1 MKIRIQH
8 KTTYRYSQEVAFGP
22 HRMLLR
28 PREGHD
34 IHIESS
40 ILEVTPAHSIR
51 WIRDVYGNS
60 IAVVDFHERSSKLI
74 VYSEVVLNHFEAN
87 PFDFHIEPEA
97 MRYPFSYPL
106 EPSLELSALLQPAY
120 PGDIEQVRNWLGRFW
135 QPGQTMDTLVM
146 LQQMNGAIGPG
157 FQYKIRNEPGV
168 QPPAQTLAKASGSCR
183 DFATLFIEACRCL
196 GLGARFVSG
205 YILSGGATG
214 AQASTHAWAE
224 VYLPGGG
231 WRGFDPTLG
240 LLTTS
245 QHVAVAVSRH
255 PENAMPI
262 SGSYLGPSSA
272 FLSVDVDV
280 HVENIDGARGPSGSS
295 LRQVQV
301 SPTPAGVATR

>member
-8 KTTYRYSQEVAFGP
+8 KTTYLYSQEVAFGS

-34 IHIESS
+34 IHIEQSL
-40 ILEVTPAHSIR
+40 LEVSPAHSIR

-60 IAVVDFHERSSKLI
+60 IAVVDFLERASKLV

-97 MRYPFSYPL
+97 IRYPFTYPA

-120 PGDIEQVRNWLGRFW
+120 PGDVAQVRNWLRQFW
-135 QPGQTMDTLVM
+135 QPGQTTDTLAL
-146 LQQMNGAIGPG
+146 LQQMNGAISRG
-157 FQYKIRNEPGV
+157 FQYTIRNEPGV
-168 QPPAQTLAKASGSCR
+168 QPPAQTLAKLSGSCR

-262 SGSYLGPSSA
+262 SGSYLGPGSA
-272 FLSVDVDV
+272 FVSVDVEV
-280 HVENIDGARGPSGSS
+280 HVENIDGLRPSSGLGP
-295 LRQVQV
+295 RQLQFA
-301 SPTPAGVATR
+301 STTT

>member
-8 KTTYRYSQEVAFGP
+8 KTTYLYTQAVAFGS

-34 IHIESS
+34 IHILES
-40 ILEVTPAHSIR
+40 ILKITPAHRTR

-60 IAVVDFHERSSKLI
+60 IAVVDFLERASKLV
-74 VYSEVVLNHFEAN
+74 VYSEVVLDHFEAN

-97 MRYPFSYPL
+97 IRYPFSYPS
-106 EPSLELSALLQPAY
+106 ESSLELSALLQPAF
-120 PGDIEQVRNWLGRFW
+120 PGDVSQVREWLRQFW
-135 QPGQTMDTLVM
+135 QPGQTTDTLAL
-146 LQQMNGAIGPG
+146 LQQMNGSISRGC
-157 FQYKIRNEPGV
+157 QYTIRNEPGV
-168 QPPAQTLAKASGSCR
+168 QPPAQTLAKLSGSCR

-214 AQASTHAWAE
+214 VQASTHAWAE

-245 QHVAVAVSRH
+245 QDVAVAVSRH

-272 FLSVDVDV
+272 FVSVDVEV
-280 HVENIDGARGPSGSS
+280 HVENIDGLLPSSGLSQ
-295 LRQVQV
+295 RQVQLN
-301 SPTPAGVATR
+301 PTTA